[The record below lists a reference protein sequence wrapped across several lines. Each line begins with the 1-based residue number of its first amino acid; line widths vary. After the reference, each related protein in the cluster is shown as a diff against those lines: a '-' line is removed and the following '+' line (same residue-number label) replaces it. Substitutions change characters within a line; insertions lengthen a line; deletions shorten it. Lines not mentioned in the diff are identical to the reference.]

1 MHSQAKSWERNTE
14 GLRKNAQEKAKTTR
28 SRVEEAIRLLVKE
41 QRTIN
46 FKTVAETANVSTA
59 WLYANE
65 EIKMRINHLRSQQV
79 PKAQV
84 RIPPQVQA
92 SSASKDAVIAAYKKR
107 LEALQKRVDKQAD
120 EISDLKGQVEV
131 AYGQLQ
137 KQYLQSESRN
147 NICTR
152 EGTY

>member
-1 MHSQAKSWERNTE
+1 VHSQAKSWERNIE

-28 SRVEEAIRLLVKE
+28 HRVEEAIRLLIKE

-46 FKTVAETANVSTA
+46 FKTVAETAQVSTA

-65 EIKMRINHLRSQQV
+65 EIKMRVNHLRSQQV

-84 RIPPQVQA
+84 RIPPQLQA

-107 LEALQKRVDKQAD
+107 IEALQKRVDKQAD
-120 EISDLKGQVEV
+120 EISDLKKRLEI

-137 KQYLQSESRN
+137 KQYLQS
-147 NICTR
+147 
-152 EGTY
+152 

>member
-1 MHSQAKSWERNTE
+1 MHSQAKSWERNIE

-28 SRVEEAIRLLVKE
+28 QRVEEAIRLLIKE
-41 QRTIN
+41 QRKIN
-46 FKTVAETANVSTA
+46 FKTVAETAQVSTA

-84 RIPPQVQA
+84 RIPPQLQA
-92 SSASKDAVIAAYKKR
+92 SSASKDAVIATYKKR
-107 LEALQKRVDKQAD
+107 IEALQKRVDKQAD
-120 EISDLKGQVEV
+120 EISDLKKQLEI

-137 KQYLQSESRN
+137 KQYLQS
-147 NICTR
+147 
-152 EGTY
+152 